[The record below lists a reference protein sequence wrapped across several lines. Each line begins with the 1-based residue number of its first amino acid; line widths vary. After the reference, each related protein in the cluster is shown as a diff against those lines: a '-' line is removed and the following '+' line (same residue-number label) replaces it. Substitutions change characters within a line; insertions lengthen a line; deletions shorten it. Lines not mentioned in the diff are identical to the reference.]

1 MERVHVFADES
12 GNFDFSRK
20 QGASRY
26 FILTTVV
33 CEYEVGNA
41 LLDLRRE
48 LAWNGHG
55 HTSEFHATDDSLPVR
70 ARVFDLLQTLDFR
83 VDATILEKSK
93 AQPQTRVSEETF
105 YQYAWYYHMRRLVP
119 LVSRP
124 GDELFVVGASLGTKK
139 KRKLMHQAV
148 SNVVAQV
155 APRATYRTAF
165 WAADSEPC
173 LQVADYCCWAI
184 SRKWE
189 RGIRAEF
196 DLIAPRVCSEFDLWA
211 RGNTHYY

>member
-1 MERVHVFADES
+1 MARVHIFADES

-26 FILTTVV
+26 FILATVV
-33 CEYEVGNA
+33 CDYTVGNA

-48 LAWNGHG
+48 LAWDGHG

-70 ARVFDLLQTLDFR
+70 EQVFDLLCRLEFR

-105 YQYAWYYHMRRLVP
+105 YQYAWYYHMRRLAP
-119 LVSRP
+119 LVSRA

-139 KRKLMHQAV
+139 KRKLMHHAV
-148 SNVVAQV
+148 ANVVAQV
-155 APRATYRTAF
+155 APHATYRTAS

-173 LQVADYCCWAI
+173 LQVADYCCWAV

-189 RGIRAEF
+189 RGITTEY
-196 DLIAPRVCSEFDLWA
+196 DLIAARVHSEFDLWA
-211 RGNTHYY
+211 RGTKHYY